1 MRALLAVCT
10 RELRSQLASP
20 LAWTIAAGFL
30 VTAGYFFFS
39 QVVNYAEAMQQYEMY
54 AQLSQDPTMLERF
67 NLNLLVEGMFSNV
80 LVLLLFVVPILSMG
94 SIAEERRRGT
104 DELLLTAPLG
114 PGGVVAG
121 KFLGLLLV
129 LWAMLAGSGLFLFL
143 LTLHGN
149 PERGPIWT
157 GMVGLALVSAGLLA
171 LGLAVSAATSSQA
184 VAGIGTFV
192 LSLLLFALAW
202 PAEAL
207 GGAAGKVL
215 GELALPPHF
224 DDFTKG
230 LITGS
235 DVAYFVSLAALGLFV
250 ARALLASQRWR

>member
-1 MRALLAVCT
+1 MRAALAVCG

-20 LAWTIAAGFL
+20 LAWTISAGFL

-39 QVVNYAEAMQQYEMY
+39 QVVNYAEAMAQYEMY
-54 AQLSQDPTMLERF
+54 AQVSQDPNMLERF

-129 LWAMLAGSGLFLFL
+129 LWGMLAGTGLFLFL

-157 GMVGLALVSAGLLA
+157 GMLGLGLVSAGLLA
-171 LGLAVSAATSSQA
+171 VGLAVSAATASQA

-192 LSLLLFALAW
+192 LSLLLFTLAW
-202 PAEAL
+202 PAEAV
-207 GGAAGKVL
+207 GGPLGKVL
-215 GELALPPHF
+215 GELALPAHF

-230 LITGS
+230 LVTGA
-235 DVAYFVSLAALGLFV
+235 DVAYFLSLSALGLFV
-250 ARALLASQRWR
+250 ARAFLASQRWR